1 MIDVLIKSAEAVL
14 TLFLMGLLGYVLA
27 RKNWFGPES
36 RMLIPRLVTVVAL
49 PPYLFAN
56 ILNVFDRQ
64 QLVSLI
70 YGSIVPALSIFFVFM
85 VSLGLT
91 RLLKVRKGRRGLFVV
106 GCTASNTMFIGL
118 PVNITLFGPEALPYV
133 LLYFF
138 ANTIFFWSVGN
149 YSISLDGNRES
160 EPLLSLATVKR
171 IVSPPLM
178 GFGLGLLLVIINVR
192 PPAFLMNTAGYVGS
206 LTTPLAI
213 IFIGATLAGIS
224 FKSLDLDRDVIAV
237 LGGRFLLSPL
247 AVITLTC
254 FIELPPMMAKVFIIQ
269 SSLPIVTSAA
279 LMAAYHQADSSF
291 ASVIVSLSTV
301 LSIATIP
308 FYMVVISLMN
318 L

>member
-1 MIDVLIKSAEAVL
+1 MIDVLLKSAEAVL
-14 TLFLMGLLGYVLA
+14 TLFLIGFLGYALA

-36 RMLIPRLVTVVAL
+36 RMMIPRLVTIVAL
-49 PPYLFAN
+49 PPFLFTN
-56 ILNVFDRQ
+56 ILNVFDRE

-70 YGSIVPALSIFFVFM
+70 YGSVVPALSIFFVFM
-85 VSLGLT
+85 VSLLFT

-106 GCTASNTMFIGL
+106 GCTSSNTMFIGV

-149 YSISLDGNRES
+149 YSISLDGDREP
-160 EPLLSLATVKR
+160 EPLISLATAKR

-178 GFGLGLLLVIINVR
+178 GFGLGLLLVMMNVR
-192 PPAFLMNTAGYVGS
+192 PPAFFMSAAGYVGS

-213 IFIGATLAGIS
+213 IFIGVTLAGIS
-224 FKSLDLDRDVIAV
+224 FRSLNLDRDVIAV
-237 LGGRFLLSPL
+237 LCGRFLLSPL

-254 FIELPPMMAKVFIIQ
+254 LIDLPPMMAKVFTIQ

-279 LMAAYHQADSSF
+279 LMAAYYQADASF

-308 FYMVVISLMN
+308 FYMVVISLIN